1 MGVISQP
8 RTGSAVR
15 SRGATSLATVVGLCS
30 LVLALSLGA
39 TPAGAVIAKIGGRA
53 YGVTPIR
60 GVNAARLPAVKR
72 ALGALKLSATA
83 PVPYDTAGQ
92 LVNHGGPVMHSVTT
106 HVIYWDPGGE
116 FTAATKSIVH
126 KFFTDVAHDSGSATN
141 VFGVGGQYTDTSG
154 NATYSSTFASEKV
167 DKDPYPSTGSC
178 TTPKGVS
185 ADPGPFFYS
194 KCLFDE
200 QLQSELATY
209 IEKEALPRGPAQLY
223 FLLLPHKVV
232 SCFEEEDPEIGEE
245 ACSNN
250 VFCAYHSSIEGGTAN
265 EIIYADIPFSLLD
278 SGDAKGCQSDGN
290 AEIQHPNGDT
300 NGTDEST
307 RYADVALKYTSHE
320 YIEAATDPLGN
331 AWFDGTGQEIGDKC
345 NFTGSGSEP
354 GEDPNAFLP
363 TLGGSASSGTLF
375 NQAINTGSYYLQSEW
390 DNAGKVCLM
399 KPLALSA
406 AEFTPTSASTVVGS
420 AVNFKGSATDPY
432 GELGFAWTFGDGGTG
447 TGSSPSHT
455 YAAPGSYTVRMTP
468 KDALTGSTVTPV
480 EHTVT
485 VSKSPQTIMFTSA
498 APGSATVGGPT
509 YTVTATASSGLPVSF
524 SSATPSVCSLS
535 GSTVSFLAAGMCTI
549 HANQAGNSN
558 YDAAPQTQQSF
569 AVGKGSQTITF
580 TSTAPSATTVGGTP
594 YTVTATAS
602 SGLPVS
608 FTIDAA
614 SSSVCSISGATVS
627 FVGPGMCTIDA
638 NQAGNS
644 NYDAAPQTQ
653 QSFAVASEPLVTS
666 LPISRLPS
674 ELTSGSGQIAI
685 VMTTPNSNFSVGD
698 AKVNPTTGAI
708 TFTVSVSDPGAFSWV
723 LTFQNGKF
731 GIFASAAS
739 TKPKCKAGFIRL
751 KGKCRPAMVLYT
763 KGEQSFAAARAVKF
777 TIKPS
782 ASAKKALENA
792 LNKHTGLSVSALLT
806 FQSSSGG
813 SPVSHTRPIVVKL
826 SKTGK
831 QGNG

>member
-1 MGVISQP
+1 M
-8 RTGSAVR
+8 
-15 SRGATSLATVVGLCS
+15 ATVVGLCS

-83 PVPYDTAGQ
+83 PVPYDQAGQ
-92 LVNHGGPVMHSVTT
+92 LVSNGGPVMHSVTT
-106 HVIYWDPGGE
+106 HVIYWDPSKE
-116 FTAATKSIVH
+116 FTSTTKGIVN
-126 KFFTDVAHDSGSATN
+126 KFFTDVAHDSGLPSN
-141 VFGVGGQYTDTSG
+141 VFAVAGQYTDSSG
-154 NATYSSTFASEKV
+154 HALYSSTFETEATDGNSYGANTCTIPNEGDKSAFYTNCVTDEKLQTELSAYIT
-167 DKDPYPSTGSC
+167 KEGLPTGP
-178 TTPKGVS
+178 TQQYVV
-185 ADPGPFFYS
+185 
-194 KCLFDE
+194 LF
-200 QLQSELATY
+200 
-209 IEKEALPRGPAQLY
+209 
-223 FLLLPHKVV
+223 PHKVV
-232 SCFEEEDPEIGEE
+232 TCLPEEEVEVEPGVFVKIHP
-245 ACSNN
+245 CSNN
-250 VFCAYHSSIEGGTAN
+250 FYCAYHSSINGGTAS
-265 EIIYADIPFSLLD
+265 EIIYSDIPFSLLD
-278 SGDAKGCQSDGN
+278 SGFAKDCQSDGN

-300 NGTDEST
+300 TGTDEST

-345 NFTGSGSEP
+345 NFTGSGPEP

-375 NQAINTGSYYLQSEW
+375 NQAINTDSYYLQSEW
-390 DNAGKVCLM
+390 DNAANACRM
-399 KPLALSA
+399 KPLELEA
-406 AEFTPTSASTVVGS
+406 AAFTPSSTSQFVGS
-420 AVNFKGSATDPY
+420 PVSFSGAAVDPY
-432 GELGFAWTFGDGGTG
+432 GGELSFAWDFGDGETG
-447 TGSSPSHT
+447 TGPSPSHA
-455 YAAPGSYTVRMTP
+455 YAAPGKYTVTMTP
-468 KDALTGSTVTPV
+468 TDELTGSTAAPV

-485 VSKSPQTIMFTSA
+485 LLKRSQTTAFTSTPPSSA
-498 APGSATVGGPT
+498 AAGGPA
-509 YTVTATASSGLPVSF
+509 YTAAASASSGLPVSF
-524 SSATPSVCSLS
+524 SSGTPSVCSLS
-535 GSTVSFLAAGMCTI
+535 GSTVSFIGSGTCTI
-549 HANQAGNSN
+549 DTNQAGDEE
-558 YDAAPQTQQSF
+558 YGPAPQ
-569 AVGKGSQTITF
+569 A
-580 TSTAPSATTVGGTP
+580 
-594 YTVTATAS
+594 
-602 SGLPVS
+602 
-608 FTIDAA
+608 
-614 SSSVCSISGATVS
+614 
-627 FVGPGMCTIDA
+627 
-638 NQAGNS
+638 
-644 NYDAAPQTQ
+644 Q
-653 QSFAVASEPLVTS
+653 QSFAVASEPVVTS

-674 ELTSGSGQIAI
+674 ELTSGSGQIPI

-751 KGKCRPAMVLYT
+751 KGKCRPAMVLYA
-763 KGEQSFAAARAVKF
+763 KGEQSFAAAGAVKF